1 MQSTSA
7 TWKALWAAG
16 NARLE
21 TKAVIAGVE
30 YTEMSNPVISRA
42 LVQDGMGVGNV
53 VSATCQ
59 FAILTD
65 DDIPR
70 AAQVQIRMRLTD
82 GTTDSEWLPAG
93 TFYISR
99 RRRDPVTGILTLE
112 CYDALLKAN
121 ALLSGSGGLLEPWT
135 DENGNVISTE
145 SDDAICFSQITYPCA
160 MSDAVGYIA
169 QLLGLGL
176 DSRTEIETG
185 SIYVVDAPEAGTTI
199 RDVLSYV
206 GAANGG
212 NWIVTP
218 EGKLRLVPL
227 TSAAGAADAETDV
240 ADVEAVTGA
249 LSVPGSGAVTGVRY
263 PSEDVPV
270 VLGSESGIVIDV
282 DIGAALAS
290 ALYDT
295 VAGMTYQAYSL
306 TGAIYDPAVELGD
319 YVRAGANG
327 EVSSVLYG
335 ETVTLGVAVRGD
347 LAAPE
352 AGELSDEYPYIGG
365 SEKILA
371 AAKVYAAQQV
381 SALDD
386 SLDQQSVF
394 NRLTE
399 YGAARGIYM
408 VDGQLYV
415 NMSYARSGTLVLG
428 GANNG
433 NGLLRVEDAAGNVI
447 GTWTKDGIALNKGTI
462 AGPSVTLGGDGNAD
476 GVLQVLDSGGN
487 VIGSWDKDGV
497 SLSKG
502 SIAGPSISLGGLNDA
517 DGVLQIKDASG
528 HVIGTWDSSGITIS
542 SGTIESADG
551 NVELDLDGAKLTTT
565 GSYGGHDVSVEVSGG
580 RIELS
585 YGGTVL
591 GYIDATNNQ
600 FNIDGGNVVIGD
612 ITGSGARLEINSGSI
627 GVYGDI
633 QINDVIPAQTGV
645 DATFTV
651 DGKTLTFVHGILV
664 DVS

>member
-16 NARLE
+16 NARVE
-21 TKAVIAGVE
+21 TKAVIAGTE
-30 YTEMSNPVISRA
+30 YTEMSNPIISRA
-42 LVQDGMGVGNV
+42 LVQDGMSVGNV

-59 FAILTD
+59 VAILTD
-65 DDIPR
+65 DAIPR
-70 AAQVQIRMRLTD
+70 AAQVQIQMRLTD
-82 GTTDSEWLPAG
+82 GTTASEWLPAG

-99 RRRDPVTGILTLE
+99 RRRDPVTGILTLD

-121 ALLSGSGGLLEPWT
+121 ALFQDDTEPWT
-135 DENGNVISTE
+135 DENGNVITTE
-145 SDDAICFSQITYPCA
+145 AGDAIYFSLVSYPCA
-160 MSDAVGYIA
+160 MTDAVDYIT
-169 QLLGLGL
+169 QLLGLEL
-176 DSRTEIETG
+176 DSRTELATG
-185 SIYVVDAPEAGTTI
+185 SIYTVEEPESGTTI
-199 RDVLSYV
+199 RDVLSRI

-227 TSAAGAADAETDV
+227 VSATGAAGASTDV
-240 ADVEAVTGA
+240 VDVVAVTGA
-249 LSVPGSGAVTGVRY
+249 LSVPGSGTVTGVRY

-270 VLGSESGIVIDV
+270 VLGSDSGIVIDA

-290 ALYDT
+290 ALYDI
-295 VAGMTYQAYSL
+295 VNGMTYQAYSL
-306 TGAIYDPAVELGD
+306 TGAIYDPAAELGD

-335 ETVTLGVAVRGD
+335 ETVTLEMAVRGD

-352 AGELSDEYPYIGG
+352 AGELSDEYPYIGSG
-365 SEKILA
+365 ERVLT

-381 SALDD
+381 AALDD
-386 SLDQQSVF
+386 SLNQESVF
-394 NRLTE
+394 NRLTD
-399 YGAARGIYM
+399 YGAAQGIYM

-428 GANNG
+428 GLNNV
-433 NGLLRVEDAAGNVI
+433 NGTLRIEDAGGNVI
-447 GTWTKDGIALNKGTI
+447 GTWTKDGIALSKGAI

-487 VIGSWDKDGV
+487 VIGAWDKDGV
-497 SLSKG
+497 TLSKG

-517 DGVLQIKDASG
+517 DGALQIKNASG
-528 HVIGTWDSSGITIS
+528 NVIGTWDSGGITIS

-551 NVELDLDGAKLTTT
+551 NVELDLDGAKLTAT

-633 QINDVIPAQTGV
+633 QINDVTPAQTGA